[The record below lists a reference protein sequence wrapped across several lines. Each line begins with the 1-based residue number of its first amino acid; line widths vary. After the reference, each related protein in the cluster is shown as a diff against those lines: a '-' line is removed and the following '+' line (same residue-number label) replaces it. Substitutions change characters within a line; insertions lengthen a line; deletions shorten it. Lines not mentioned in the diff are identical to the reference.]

1 MGIVT
6 RGRRRTKTWR
16 PPHLALSLI
25 VVGTIAF
32 AVTAYMGHRGL
43 REVTEHSAQTREA
56 DETLRLINQSVQ
68 LLGDMDIGQRGFML
82 SGREE
87 SLDPYVAARREL
99 PAVFTALMGRLEHDH
114 GKADWFYAMQRRF
127 DELIARRIEIAE
139 SNIKVRRSVGVA
151 DSGIFLPADLDG
163 QAVMDQLRTEL
174 GGLAQMHVVRSKQRD
189 IESIAAQEHTTVL
202 MSSLSAGGVALMFLA
217 LWLLVRERRMR
228 DRAEMALRKFNN
240 MLESIVADRTEEV
253 QLARD
258 RIRSFASE
266 LDQSIEA
273 ERRRLAREVHDQ
285 FGQIATGTKLVVQQM
300 ARDHPDLPRPTVDR
314 LTGLIDESIGMARRI
329 ASELRPPLLDDLG
342 FAAAVSYAAQRMSA
356 SMPMA
361 LSTQID
367 DDDRLTPNQAN
378 QLFRILQ
385 EAATNT
391 LRHAQAT
398 RLSAT
403 GQVDDGHYV
412 LRVVDDGIGPQSVR
426 PDASGL
432 RNMRERAALVGG
444 SFHFGP
450 VEPHGT
456 EIVVRVPLAA
466 QEVA

>member
-1 MGIVT
+1 
-6 RGRRRTKTWR
+6 
-16 PPHLALSLI
+16 LSLI

-32 AVTAYMGHRGL
+32 AVTAYMGNRGL
-43 REVTEHSAQTREA
+43 REVAEHSAQTREA

-68 LLGDMDIGQRGFML
+68 LLGDLDIGQRGFML

-87 SLDPYVAARREL
+87 SLDPYVSARKEL
-99 PAVFTALMGRLEHDH
+99 PPVFDALMARLEHDH
-114 GKADWFYAMQRRF
+114 GKADWFYAMKRRF

-139 SNIKVRRSVGVA
+139 SNIAVRRSFGPAETNV
-151 DSGIFLPADLDG
+151 FLPADLDG

-174 GGLAQMHVVRSKQRD
+174 GGLAQMHVVRSRLRD
-189 IESIAAQEHTTVL
+189 TESIAAQERTSML
-202 MSSLSAGGVALMFLA
+202 MTSLSAGGVALMFSA

-240 MLESIVADRTEEV
+240 MLESIVAERTEEV
-253 QLARD
+253 RHARD
-258 RIRSFASE
+258 RIRSFAIQ
-266 LDQSIEA
+266 LDQSIET

-314 LTGLIDESIGMARRI
+314 LTGLIDEAITMARRI
-329 ASELRPPLLDDLG
+329 SSELRPPLLDDLG
-342 FAAAVSYAAQRMSA
+342 FAAAVSYQSQRLSA
-356 SMPMA
+356 SLPMME
-361 LSTQID
+361 LVTRID

-391 LRHAQAT
+391 VRHAQAT
-398 RLSAT
+398 KLSAI
-403 GQVDDGHYV
+403 GEVDDGHYV
-412 LRVVDDGIGPQSVR
+412 LRVVDDGIGPQSIR
-426 PDASGL
+426 PDASGV

-450 VEPHGT
+450 AEPRGT

-466 QEVA
+466 QEVS